1 MPEMRYANAKFL
13 IYCYPLPVT
22 ARVEMLMCLRYA
34 FVLPSFC
41 LRFRFAPIDGASTD
55 LQRIYNGPG
64 TDLHRRELIVLANLI
79 EASI

>member
-1 MPEMRYANAKFL
+1 MSEMRYANTKFL
-13 IYCYPLPVT
+13 IVT
-22 ARVEMLMCLRYA
+22 RYLLLQGQKCLCA
-34 FVLPSFC
+34 FAMPSFC

-64 TDLHRRELIVLANLI
+64 TDLNRRELIVLANLI